1 MFFFQKNT
9 LVNNTYIMKKLNVI
23 YVHTKIMSRE
33 KIVSKNPVSF
43 SNKFHLLPKNFENL
57 GKFT

>member
-1 MFFFQKNT
+1 
-9 LVNNTYIMKKLNVI
+9 MKKLNVI